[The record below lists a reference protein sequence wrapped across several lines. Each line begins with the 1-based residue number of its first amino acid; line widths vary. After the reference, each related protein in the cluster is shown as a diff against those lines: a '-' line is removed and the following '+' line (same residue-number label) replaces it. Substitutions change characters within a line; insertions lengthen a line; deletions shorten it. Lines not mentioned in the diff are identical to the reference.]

1 MIRGTRPKPAHLK
14 MLEGNPGKRR
24 IPNEPRPVCEKVPKA
39 PTFITDLA
47 RQEWDRIAPQLYA
60 MGLLTDLDVGPLA
73 AYCQAYGRYVAAELA
88 ISEAAA
94 ADLLTKGLMI
104 KTSNGNAIQ
113 NPLVGT
119 ANKAARDMVRY
130 ASEFGLTPSARARLA
145 LIPQAP
151 KRSRFDGLIG

>member
-1 MIRGTRPKPAHLK
+1 MIGPDGFRNWRSKTSDRKELKSTSGRAARDGRASCVGAVMRKGRREYLPAAPAGLK
-14 MLEGNPGKRR
+14 IHWISNTDQS
-24 IPNEPRPVCEKVPKA
+24 PV
-39 PTFITDLA
+39 F
-47 RQEWDRIAPQLYA
+47 
-60 MGLLTDLDVGPLA
+60 
-73 AYCQAYGRYVAAELA
+73 QAYGRYVAAELA

-113 NPLVGT
+113 NPLVAT
-119 ANKAARDMVRY
+119 ANKAACDMVRY

-145 LIPQAP
+145 LTPQAP